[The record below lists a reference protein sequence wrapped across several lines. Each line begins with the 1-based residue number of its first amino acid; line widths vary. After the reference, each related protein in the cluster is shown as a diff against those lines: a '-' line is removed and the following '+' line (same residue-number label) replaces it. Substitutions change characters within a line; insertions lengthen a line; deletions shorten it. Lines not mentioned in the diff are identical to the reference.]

1 MAACAGGGNVCPQT
15 PNAVAPS
22 TSTPT
27 ATPTPTSTPT
37 LSLLL
42 RPLAGDHAP
51 FVHVELD
58 FTAIP
63 SPLGAVTI
71 RRAPAARVQQ
81 ATAKDAQGDLTVTAK
96 PSGDGVE
103 LAFDREPHGSLH
115 LAYDVLSGDPDD
127 PLGLWVQDDRF
138 RGAGEMLVAL
148 PSSVEDT
155 PMPFLLRID
164 GGPLR
169 LPVAASSLGVG
180 AVKKTTLAP
189 RALRYVSFLAGSV
202 GAMVIDDPAMGHDEG
217 AWLGYTAFDP
227 RPVVAEIAQT
237 RSAMNDSL
245 RSHAEMSW
253 TYLFLS
259 QTRPIG
265 SFTTTP
271 RSGSVLVQ
279 VGPSEPW
286 SAALKLSVAQQLAR
300 FWIGGETRVGS
311 SPNNEGDAWWFS
323 EGVAR
328 WFATKVLAHAGLIG
342 PDDVRDA
349 IAGELSVLATSPFA
363 KSDNTNLGHLAMK
376 SDVARATMMARGA
389 LYAAVESTTLRART
403 KGQVGLETI
412 LATFV
417 ERSEDDK
424 QRGFTPAQWLD
435 ALAKYDPSAGSR
447 FNAFIMQGAP
457 IELPPGALG
466 PCFRAGTGEYVA
478 YDPGFDV
485 EATQT
490 SSDARVVG
498 VREGGPAA
506 KAGLQNGSVVESMTM
521 RDGDV
526 DVPVK
531 LVVGFAGAHMSI
543 AYAPKGARGRGQ
555 TWTRVRGIADE
566 RCGDT
571 L

>member
-1 MAACAGGGNVCPQT
+1 VQHAA
-15 PNAVAPS
+15 
-22 TSTPT
+22 
-27 ATPTPTSTPT
+27 
-37 LSLLL
+37 
-42 RPLAGDHAP
+42 
-51 FVHVELD
+51 
-58 FTAIP
+58 
-63 SPLGAVTI
+63 
-71 RRAPAARVQQ
+71 
-81 ATAKDAQGDLTVTAK
+81 AKDAQGDLTVTAK
-96 PSGDGVE
+96 SSGDGVE
-103 LAFDREPHGSLH
+103 LAFDREPRGSLH

-286 SAALKLSVAQQLAR
+286 SAALKLSVAQHLAR
-300 FWIGGETRVGS
+300 YWIGGETRVATEAGHEA
-311 SPNNEGDAWWFS
+311 EGWWFS

-328 WFATKVLAHAGLIG
+328 YFATKVLAHAGLLG
-342 PDDVRDA
+342 PDDVRQA
-349 IAGELSVLATSPFA
+349 IAGELSVLATSPMRG
-363 KSDNTNLGHLAMK
+363 KTNAELAALATK
-376 SDVARATMMARGA
+376 DDVARATLTARGA
-389 LYAAVESTTLRART
+389 LYAVRESDAIRSRT
-403 KGQVGLETI
+403 KGQRGLEAT
-412 LATFV
+412 LAALV
-417 ERSEDDK
+417 EHAEDDK
-424 QRGFTPAQWLD
+424 QRSFPVAAWLD
-435 ALAKYDPSAGSR
+435 ALGKDDPDAAKTFDSLVVK
-447 FNAFIMQGAP
+447 GAP
-457 IELPPGALG
+457 LTLPPGALG
-466 PCFRAGTGEYVA
+466 PCFRAGTGEYIA

-490 SSDARVVG
+490 SSDAHVVG

-506 KAGLQNGSVVESMTM
+506 KAGLQNGDVVESMTM

-531 LVVGFAGAHMSI
+531 LVVARAGAHVNIS
-543 AYAPKGARGRGQ
+543 YAAKGVRGRGQ
-555 TWTRVRGIADE
+555 TWSRVRGVADE